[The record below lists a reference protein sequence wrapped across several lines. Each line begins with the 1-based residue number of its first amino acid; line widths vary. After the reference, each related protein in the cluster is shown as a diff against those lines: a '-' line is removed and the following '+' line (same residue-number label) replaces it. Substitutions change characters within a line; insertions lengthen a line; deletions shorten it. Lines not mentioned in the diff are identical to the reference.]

1 MIAID
6 DFHYLPES
14 TSRLSS
20 LELLKEMA
28 EIFRVSIIVTDTVSV
43 ECESRKGD
51 KRPRLK
57 DLNVEPYLRDTLDVV
72 LLLYR
77 PEYYGFRQDEYGNS
91 TAGKLE
97 VIIAKNRE
105 NEPLDFKAECQFT
118 LIEND

>member
-1 MIAID
+1 
-6 DFHYLPES
+6 
-14 TSRLSS
+14 
-20 LELLKEMA
+20 MA